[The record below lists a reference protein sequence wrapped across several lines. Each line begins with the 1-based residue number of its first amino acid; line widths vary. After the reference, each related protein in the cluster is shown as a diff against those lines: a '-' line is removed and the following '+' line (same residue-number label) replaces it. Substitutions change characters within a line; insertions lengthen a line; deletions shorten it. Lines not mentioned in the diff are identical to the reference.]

1 MNTQKYRLFKQLKN
15 AIEADDI
22 LAATTRC
29 IWDADGIAAAD
40 ARCGIPS
47 LQEIQTFT
55 QPVKTDKRFIVGEDT
70 DRYKVVLSLRTEDL
84 QKNVLLTDEEKITLQ
99 ETLDLCKSIR
109 QGNAAAEKELAKDI
123 LPQVLKSICSQDD
136 TEAFFEILNVLLTD
150 KQKAAVR
157 ETLDLFKSACQG
169 NVAAEKELAKDILP
183 DDENFHHRFAEYI
196 SQKVI
201 ELIASG
207 QLAHNE
213 SIERILSEILSDR
226 LSDFTNEFG
235 TLPIEMFEPVAN
247 HLLRV
252 SGEPSAERLEWLH
265 QAWVLAL
272 EQDTQLSHPIV
283 PLVRAWLQEQSA
295 KRITKEYDERHP
307 AAIIKHPFG
316 CVREIAFS
324 TEGIGTIREFT
335 TPESVN
341 QLSLPLIE
349 PESIIPEV
357 VPITFID
364 INGKPINVLQRTKS
378 GAVAHSI
385 RILFEVIMALRTGD
399 KAPIISIP
407 LGDMIDYLNPD
418 GKFHRK
424 NQLKYIID
432 GINLLDRAAVPWYD
446 AELKKERLWKF
457 LSVTTPI
464 KYEDSNDTRVF
475 FGVSIPPDTH
485 QGYMIQKEIHRRLG
499 KESAARFHA
508 YHTVCY
514 LWDKYGTHRGKLINP
529 TKPIEARNER
539 GELIHPVTKD
549 LVLTEQ
555 GKPMKNLYD
564 TQAVKQ
570 LPRTDSLEGI
580 NRYPLLSNE
589 DLIKACYPNGYT
601 QTSRRVILKRSKAH
615 WESLEKDGY
624 IVIHRKQNRWRILP
638 PDNHLST
645 HRAVAETQK
654 RTV

>member
-1 MNTQKYRLFKQLKN
+1 MKKSIQKSDSKAQTLIPKVLKRLTKVIWEADKNEGDPPEGPTLNDIQNFTQDVAEKDFIQVVVFADHFWVTLSEESWNASDPPAQVSNLQERLFDVFSYDY
-15 AIEADDI
+15 ARD
-22 LAATTRC
+22 TRN
-29 IWDADGIAAAD
+29 
-40 ARCGIPS
+40 
-47 LQEIQTFT
+47 L
-55 QPVKTDKRFIVGEDT
+55 
-70 DRYKVVLSLRTEDL
+70 Y
-84 QKNVLLTDEEKITLQ
+84 N
-99 ETLDLCKSIR
+99 
-109 QGNAAAEKELAKDI
+109 
-123 LPQVLKSICSQDD
+123 
-136 TEAFFEILNVLLTD
+136 
-150 KQKAAVR
+150 
-157 ETLDLFKSACQG
+157 
-169 NVAAEKELAKDILP
+169 
-183 DDENFHHRFAEYI
+183 Y
-196 SQKVI
+196 
-201 ELIASG
+201 
-207 QLAHNE
+207 
-213 SIERILSEILSDR
+213 LSDR
-226 LSDFTNEFG
+226 TLSEQNQQRRDAWRALTQKLKQEIRHMEEEESQESYSATIFTLSQTREENENRAWWVEA
-235 TLPIEMFEPVAN
+235 TAN
-247 HLLRV
+247 EAQAISNFILQTE
-252 SGEPSAERLEWLH
+252 GEPTLERAITLH
-265 QAWVLAL
+265 KQWKQWKESEENLQHPLA
-272 EQDTQLSHPIV
+272 PI
-283 PLVRAWLQEQSA
+283 VRAWIQEKTA
-295 KRITKEYDERHP
+295 KHITKEYDERHP

-324 TEGIGTIREFT
+324 TEGIGTIREFA

-349 PESIIPEV
+349 PASIIPDV

-364 INGKPINVLQRTKS
+364 INGKPMDVLQRTKS

-399 KAPIISIP
+399 KAPIISMP
-407 LGDMIDYLNPD
+407 LGDIIHYLNPD

-485 QGYMIQKEIHRRLG
+485 QGYMIQKETHRRLG

-514 LWDKYGTHRGKLINP
+514 LWDKYGTHRGKLIAP

-549 LVLTEQ
+549 LLLTKR

-570 LPRTDSLEGI
+570 LPRTDSPEGI
-580 NRYPLLSNE
+580 NRYPSLSNE

-615 WESLEKDGY
+615 WETLEKDGY
-624 IVIHRKQNRWRILP
+624 IVIHREQNRWRILP

-645 HRAVAETQK
+645 HRAVVETQK